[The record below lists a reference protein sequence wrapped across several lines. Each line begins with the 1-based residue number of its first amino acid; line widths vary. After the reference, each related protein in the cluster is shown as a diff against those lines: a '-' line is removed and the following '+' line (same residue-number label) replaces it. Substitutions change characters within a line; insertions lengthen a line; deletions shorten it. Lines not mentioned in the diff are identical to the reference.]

1 MRILVAPDAF
11 KGTLSAA
18 EVAEAI
24 ARGVEST
31 GLAADRCPLADGGE
45 GTLDAL
51 APALGAR
58 RTTAAT
64 HDPLGRPIEA
74 AWGWAPEPAVRAETA
89 PASAAPARAAAGH
102 DATAIV
108 ETAAASGLALVAP
121 DERDAW
127 AASTYGTGELIAA
140 AAAAGA
146 RTILLAA
153 GGSATTDGGAGAL
166 AALAA
171 AGGAPDGTAGCMP
184 AAAAPGADAGLDAA
198 AAGNTLDE
206 LAALDAPALAAAARA
221 LRGARIVV
229 LCDVRTPFE
238 RAAETFSPQ
247 KGADPEM
254 AARLARRL
262 DALAARL
269 PRDPRGRPLTGCAGG
284 LSGGL
289 WAALDARLAPGA
301 AYVLDALGVDRRLR
315 QAQAVITGEGRLDA
329 QTAEGKLVAELA
341 RRAAAAG
348 IPAYALV
355 GQDATTPAQRT
366 ALGLAAAIEAGTP
379 AALEAAA
386 ARLAEQIAATTD
398 ADAPLDRDAQA

>member
-1 MRILVAPDAF
+1 VRVLVAPDSF
-11 KGTLSAA
+11 KGTLSAT

-24 ARGVEST
+24 ARGVESA

-45 GTLDAL
+45 GTLDVL

-58 RTTAAT
+58 RVTARA
-64 HDPLGRPIEA
+64 HDPLGRMIEA
-74 AWGWAPEPAVRAETA
+74 AWGWAPDR
-89 PASAAPARAAAGH
+89 
-102 DATAIV
+102 DATAVV

-127 AASTYGTGELIAA
+127 AASSYGTGELIAA

-146 RTILLAA
+146 HTILLAA

-171 AGGAPDGTAGCMP
+171 AGGAPGDG
-184 AAAAPGADAGLDAA
+184 AGLDAA
-198 AAGNTLDE
+198 AAGSAPDGP
-206 LAALDAPALAAAARA
+206 AALDAAAGDAPAGPAALDAAALAAAAGA
-221 LRGARIVV
+221 LRGARLVV

-238 RAAETFSPQ
+238 RAAETFAPQ
-247 KGADPEM
+247 KGADPETT
-254 AARLARRL
+254 ARLAQRL

-289 WAALDARLAPGA
+289 WAALDAQLVPGA

-315 QAQAVITGEGRLDA
+315 QADAVITGEGRLDA
-329 QTAEGKLVAELA
+329 QTAEGKLVAEVAL
-341 RRAAAAG
+341 RAAAAG

-355 GQDATTPAQRT
+355 GQDALEPAQRA
-366 ALGLAAAIEAGTP
+366 ALPLAAAIEAGTP
-379 AALEAAA
+379 AALEAAG
-386 ARLAEQIAATTD
+386 ARLAARIGATTD